1 MEYTEVMAFCKPPHG
16 AFWKPSSNE
25 DPHCY
30 CFLCRKP
37 FKYTWGLR
45 RGGRASFPSPS
56 QEVTIVRSKVQGL
69 RAQLS
74 VHPSMPQDGGL
85 LHWASA
91 VPTQRWVNTRDDEG
105 RTLEDQWGAKVI
117 SLSATPTPS
126 SEDVAQN
133 QRLYLEG
140 QAQEKVRGF

>member
-1 MEYTEVMAFCKPPHG
+1 M
-16 AFWKPSSNE
+16 
-25 DPHCY
+25 
-30 CFLCRKP
+30 
-37 FKYTWGLR
+37 
-45 RGGRASFPSPS
+45 
-56 QEVTIVRSKVQGL
+56 RSKVQGL
-69 RAQLS
+69 RAQLP

-91 VPTQRWVNTRDDEG
+91 VPIERWVNTGDDEG
-105 RTLEDQWGAKVI
+105 RTLKDWWGAKVM
-117 SLSATPTPS
+117 SLSATPMPS